1 MESKTLDMA
10 PPTSGGVDATR
21 PDRLLFLA
29 GVLQILATFTPAAR
43 MRIVGG
49 LSFARLPNAGVT
61 LVVLGLLTLAIA
73 LRPNRWWRFI
83 PGTLSGIILAVV
95 YVRLS
100 RNPSHTFVD
109 PLLRRL
115 LHPSW
120 GFVPMGAVVLFSLV
134 AAVRVR
140 PRRRATDERRAASS
154 VSVAASGAS

>member
-10 PPTSGGVDATR
+10 PPTSAGLAATR

-29 GVLQILATFTPAAR
+29 GVLQVVATFTPAAR
-43 MRIVGG
+43 LRIVGG
-49 LSFARLPNAGVT
+49 LSFVRLPNAGVT

-83 PGTLSGIILAVV
+83 PGILSGAILVLV
-95 YVRLS
+95 YFRLR

-109 PLLRRL
+109 PLLRHL

-120 GFVPMGAVVLFSLV
+120 GFVPMGAAVLLSLV
-134 AAVRVR
+134 AAARVR
-140 PRRRATDERRAASS
+140 AMPRTPTMVFESELPPP
-154 VSVAASGAS
+154 

>member
-1 MESKTLDMA
+1 MESKTLDMTS
-10 PPTSGGVDATR
+10 PTSAEVAATR

-29 GVLQILATFTPAAR
+29 GVLQIVATFTPAAR

-49 LSFARLPNAGVT
+49 LSFVRLPNAGVT

-83 PGTLSGIILAVV
+83 PSVLSAVILVVV
-95 YVRLS
+95 YFRLT

-109 PLLRRL
+109 PLLRHL

-120 GFVPMGAVVLFSLV
+120 GFWPMGVAVLFSLI
-134 AAVRVR
+134 AAARVR
-140 PRRRATDERRAASS
+140 QRRIPNENSN
-154 VSVAASGAS
+154 SGLSPEA